1 MTTPNDTAKYE
12 KTLFSTFLESIPPGE
27 KRTISG
33 LLKHYARPSS
43 TSQEVLTPAIQLH
56 CPDPTCDGVRVFKE
70 EESGNQ
76 FLSKNRMGGDFFFTY
91 TCCNCS
97 KFQKTYSVRIGR
109 VGGSASAVKFGEI
122 PSFGPPLS
130 PRLISLIGPDYDLFM
145 KGWRAER
152 QGLGIGS
159 FSYYRRVVENQ
170 KGRIIAEIRKAAESL
185 RASDEFLKRLDR
197 AKEETQFSE
206 AIDLVKNAIPDRI
219 KIRGHNPLTLL
230 HRPLSAALHNL
241 NDEQC
246 LKQANAIRLVLAE
259 LASKIARVK
268 AEDKELRSA
277 VSTLLSSD

>member
-1 MTTPNDTAKYE
+1 MAN
-12 KTLFSTFLESIPPGE
+12 
-27 KRTISG
+27 
-33 LLKHYARPSS
+33 
-43 TSQEVLTPAIQLH
+43 
-56 CPDPTCDGVRVFKE
+56 
-70 EESGNQ
+70 
-76 FLSKNRMGGDFFFTY
+76 DFFFTY

-122 PSFGPPLS
+122 PPFGPPLS

-230 HRPLSAALHNL
+230 HRPLSTALHNL

-246 LKQANAIRLVLAE
+246 LKQANAIRLVLAGTCFKDRTGQSRGQRTQIGRQHTPVVR
-259 LASKIARVK
+259 LTVGILVAAASIA
-268 AEDKELRSA
+268 APLGNSPLWA
-277 VSTLLSSD
+277 TH